1 MCTNDTAGA
10 CEAGPVWLLHL
21 YLTFG
26 ESTSKA
32 STWSAC
38 MVGLRTGTRAR
49 VKPQARATLDVA
61 VVVTDRV
68 CRICVLAR
76 LYPDERRTPQG

>member
-1 MCTNDTAGA
+1 
-10 CEAGPVWLLHL
+10 
-21 YLTFG
+21 
-26 ESTSKA
+26 
-32 STWSAC
+32 

>member
-1 MCTNDTAGA
+1 M
-10 CEAGPVWLLHL
+10 WLLHL

-76 LYPDERRTPQG
+76 LSTYLTSDFLSGPCFLA